1 MTKDTL
7 QYCILPRPYQFEICV
22 KELLQGIQMALQY
35 RVMNRYAPPFAPISK
50 IILFSDV
57 CVYCSAPIALWND
70 STIPSVSVLRQATD
84 SNSKK
89 FKTIPFR
96 AAGSNLRTVR
106 PSLIS
111 VVKLSRNSHTRSA
124 WQNFKLD
131 LTIFSSQE
139 ALPLHFI
146 FRLGAIITLLS

>member
-1 MTKDTL
+1 
-7 QYCILPRPYQFEICV
+7 
-22 KELLQGIQMALQY
+22 MALQY
-35 RVMNRYAPPFAPISK
+35 RVTNRYAPPFAPVSK
-50 IILFSDV
+50 IILFSEV
-57 CVYCSAPIALWND
+57 YRQTCVDCSAPSALWND

-96 AAGSNLRTVR
+96 AAGSNLQTVR

-111 VVKLSRNSHTRSA
+111 VVKLSRNLHMRSA
-124 WQNFKLD
+124 WQNFKFD

-139 ALPLHFI
+139 ALSLHFI
-146 FRLGAIITLLS
+146 FKLGAIITLLS